1 MHEVKKFSEAYLF
14 GWSFQ
19 ISLALL
25 RIKAYFHTF
34 FEYFQGNN
42 NSVKTLEHSSCD
54 ISGRNST
61 DRENSNGK
69 LTSKNNFS
77 LSESGFYLQT
87 FVLFTNIC
95 SRPDIVFGPKNRDEN
110 SFTAL
115 ALPEEK
121 MEQTTLENQ
130 NFLTHFKTT
139 FLEITK
145 LVVLI
150 L

>member
-14 GWSFQ
+14 GRSFQ

-42 NSVKTLEHSSCD
+42 NSVNTLEHSSCD

-69 LTSKNNFS
+69 LTSKNIFP
-77 LSESGFYLQT
+77 LSESGFC
-87 FVLFTNIC
+87 FKFTNIC

-110 SFTAL
+110 SLTAL
-115 ALPEEK
+115 ALTEEQ
-121 MEQTTLENQ
+121 MEQTTLKNQ

-139 FLEITK
+139 FLKITK